1 MFVLVAALQLLD
13 RFSSSDAAAAGAE
26 HVVPALQFINRWMP
40 LFYSPLL
47 VALPLNASGLIGL
60 LFCQRPCFLC

>member
-1 MFVLVAALQLLD
+1 MFVLVATLQLLENFAPD
-13 RFSSSDAAAAGAE
+13 TAAAGAE
-26 HVVPALQFINRWMP
+26 HVAPALQFINRWMP

-60 LFCQRPCFLC
+60 L